1 MSKITF
7 CAAKHVQHQKIG
19 SNNWYPPANCGSQN
33 HLHKTNISTGTESDY
48 LAQLNRETRDAGFFK
63 KIIKTIKA
71 LYRANRPL

>member
-7 CAAKHVQHQKIG
+7 CAANHVQYQKIG
-19 SNNWYPPANCGSQN
+19 SNNWHPPVNCGE
-33 HLHKTNISTGTESDY
+33 KTYMNKTTTRTESDY
-48 LAQLNRETRDAGFFK
+48 LAQLNRETRNAGFFK